1 MRRRRSGLLTFLL
14 VAAVLLAV
22 VGVILVS
29 VYFYLRGSTE
39 LPTALPQEPWAAVEV
54 EAISP
59 PLALRT
65 LAGEEEV
72 DTVRAALSVGDLDS
86 AYATLVFSSSLS
98 DAERTGHLLLLAQ
111 HYISAEQG
119 EKAAV
124 CLQQVHSLIVLSPL
138 LSDAAR
144 GDAAL
149 QAASIWHTLG
159 REDAA
164 RLSLAQAEVVAEQS
178 NYLRPAQQ
186 RDLWQR
192 LAAAYGELED
202 AEKAAAAQQA
212 ADRRRDQPAQAASAP
227 LLPEFL
233 GDLLLSQEV
242 EDMRLARHQRAVTL
256 IEQWIALEGDDVA
269 PEVADLAEFLRRED
283 AARMAY
289 FDQATVTEPQ
299 LAVQAAA
306 AWERAAWLTLKYRI
320 ARGGFGLSLVPEWE
334 ENAPLIRTELAKAY
348 EALFQLYGDQAT
360 ALPSATDVDQAWV
373 ELLRQEILLG
383 QLELYPDYPEDQLVE
398 RLQEAQERLRAT
410 RRRGFWVS
418 SYVEDGK
425 RFFTLVDQTA
435 DTKS

>member
-1 MRRRRSGLLTFLL
+1 MRS
-14 VAAVLLAV
+14 
-22 VGVILVS
+22 
-29 VYFYLRGSTE
+29 
-39 LPTALPQEPWAAVEV
+39 
-54 EAISP
+54 
-59 PLALRT
+59 
-65 LAGEEEV
+65 
-72 DTVRAALSVGDLDS
+72 
-86 AYATLVFSSSLS
+86 
-98 DAERTGHLLLLAQ
+98 
-111 HYISAEQG
+111 
-119 EKAAV
+119 
-124 CLQQVHSLIVLSPL
+124 
-138 LSDAAR
+138 
-144 GDAAL
+144 
-149 QAASIWHTLG
+149 
-159 REDAA
+159 
-164 RLSLAQAEVVAEQS
+164 
-178 NYLRPAQQ
+178 
-186 RDLWQR
+186 
-192 LAAAYGELED
+192 
-202 AEKAAAAQQA
+202 
-212 ADRRRDQPAQAASAP
+212 
-227 LLPEFL
+227 
-233 GDLLLSQEV
+233 
-242 EDMRLARHQRAVTL
+242 ARHQRTVAL
-256 IEQWIALEGDDVA
+256 IEQWIALEEGDVA

-383 QLELYPDYPEDQLVE
+383 QLELYPDYPEDQLVK

>member
-29 VYFYLRGSTE
+29 MYFYLRRSTG

-72 DTVRAALSVGDLDS
+72 DAVRAALSVGDLDS
-86 AYATLVFSSSLS
+86 AYATLVFSPSLS

-111 HYISAEQG
+111 RYISAEQG

-149 QAASIWHTLG
+149 QATSIWHTLG

-178 NYLRPAQQ
+178 DRLRPAQQ

-192 LAAAYGELED
+192 LAAAYGELEN
-202 AEKAAAAQQA
+202 AKKAAAAQQA

-227 LLPEFL
+227 LLPGFL

-256 IEQWIALEGDDVA
+256 IEQWIALEGDDVG

-320 ARGGFGLSLVPEWE
+320 ARGSFGLSLVPEWE
-334 ENAPLIRTELAKAY
+334 ENAPLIRTELVKAY

-383 QLELYPDYPEDQLVE
+383 QLELYPDYPEDQLVK